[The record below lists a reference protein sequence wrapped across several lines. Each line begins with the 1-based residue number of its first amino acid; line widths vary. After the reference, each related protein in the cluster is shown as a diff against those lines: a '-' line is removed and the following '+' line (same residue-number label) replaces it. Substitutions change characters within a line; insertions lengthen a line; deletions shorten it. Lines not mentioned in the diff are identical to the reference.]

1 MQCSIIIFKHFL
13 YIQNYYNII
22 INKIIALLSAN
33 CNNVIMHLIM
43 VDINVL
49 LSWMMINI
57 IMGLC

>member
-13 YIQNYYNII
+13 YIQNYYNSII
-22 INKIIALLSAN
+22 DKIIALLSAN
-33 CNNVIMHLIM
+33 YNNVIMHLIM
-43 VDINVL
+43 VDINLL